1 MPHFRIRTL
10 RDDDWL
16 MITVPFTE
24 PTPHASQSGPAG
36 RHPHLL
42 SYGHTAHET
51 GLVNAPRGAEVLAAR
66 GSQTHALMEIFSEP
80 YGLDKAKRYEIIR
93 TVGRGAFGEVFLA
106 WDTQTK
112 QREAPH
118 LRAGGYRDAGMGE
131 EGGGGYVALKTVASR
146 VSSSSMSSGGRGGL
160 SKGLFRELRALQMA
174 TECPHIVT
182 LLDVYPE
189 GSNAV
194 LVLEYMPSDLAKASR
209 YVLDGSP
216 NPLEESHIKAYTTM
230 LLKGL
235 AWMHAHGLLHRD
247 IKPSN
252 LLLSAGG
259 VLKIADFG
267 QTRTHTTPQT
277 RSYSHQVATRWYR
290 APELLYG
297 ARRYGC
303 AVDMWA
309 AGAVVGEMLASRPL
323 FPGRSDIDQLYKI
336 LQVTGSP
343 TDENWPG
350 VKGLPDYDKVCFA
363 EMPPQDASVTFQ
375 GSSREACHLTQGMLR
390 LDPRNRTPALEALQ
404 HRFNKWV

>member
-1 MPHFRIRTL
+1 HHR
-10 RDDDWL
+10 
-16 MITVPFTE
+16 
-24 PTPHASQSGPAG
+24 
-36 RHPHLL
+36 
-42 SYGHTAHET
+42 HTAHET

-66 GSQTHALMEIFSEP
+66 GSQTPASMEIFSEP
-80 YGLDKAKRYEIIR
+80 YALDKAKRYEIIR
-93 TVGRGAFGEVFLA
+93 TVGRGAFGE
-106 WDTQTK
+106 
-112 QREAPH
+112 
-118 LRAGGYRDAGMGE
+118 
-131 EGGGGYVALKTVASR
+131 
-146 VSSSSMSSGGRGGL
+146 
-160 SKGLFRELRALQMA
+160 
-174 TECPHIVT
+174 
-182 LLDVYPE
+182 

-194 LVLEYMPSDLAKASR
+194 LVLEFMPSDLAK
-209 YVLDGSP
+209 VLDGSP
-216 NPLEESHIKAYTTM
+216 NPLEESHVKAYTAM

-297 ARRYGC
+297 ARRRVYGF

-309 AGAVVGEMLASRPL
+309 AGAVVGEMLAGRPL

-343 TDENWPG
+343 TDEGWPG
-350 VKGLPDYDKVCFA
+350 VKDLPDYDKVCFA

-375 GSSREACHLTQGMLR
+375 GSSREACDLTQGMLR

-404 HRFNKWV
+404 HRYNTWYIGLTNYSCTD

>member
-1 MPHFRIRTL
+1 MDLSFFFHFVFFL
-10 RDDDWL
+10 S
-16 MITVPFTE
+16 
-24 PTPHASQSGPAG
+24 SQ
-36 RHPHLL
+36 
-42 SYGHTAHET
+42 
-51 GLVNAPRGAEVLAAR
+51 
-66 GSQTHALMEIFSEP
+66 
-80 YGLDKAKRYEIIR
+80 
-93 TVGRGAFGEVFLA
+93 
-106 WDTQTK
+106 
-112 QREAPH
+112 
-118 LRAGGYRDAGMGE
+118 
-131 EGGGGYVALKTVASR
+131 
-146 VSSSSMSSGGRGGL
+146 
-160 SKGLFRELRALQMA
+160 
-174 TECPHIVT
+174 
-182 LLDVYPE
+182 
-189 GSNAV
+189 
-194 LVLEYMPSDLAKASR
+194 
-209 YVLDGSP
+209 VLDGSP

-252 LLLSAGG
+252 LLLSARG

-297 ARRYGC
+297 ARRYGF

-343 TDENWPG
+343 TDESWPG
-350 VKGLPDYDKVCFA
+350 VKDLPDYDKVCFA

-375 GSSREACHLTQGMLR
+375 GSSREACDLTQGMLR

-404 HRFNKWV
+404 HSYFLVAPEATPCHLLLPRIAGSSVGKQRPQKLGEAFLDEGWGEGVHAEGDDATGAV